1 MLIMPDTYGRPTAP
15 ESTGPESTAAE
26 PGAAE
31 PTADEEAD
39 LRALFARLPDDSL
52 PPGSLDRLTGRVLDE
67 VQHTLTALDSQPV
80 DESARSRLRR
90 LRSTP
95 HRLRAWLRRLTPT
108 QSLLLAG
115 AGAIAAMLLFVGI
128 SRITP
133 RPLTATAAVSGGD
146 ATVLTKHTSRF
157 RIQHDGDLLKL
168 RQGDRVLTADGRVQL
183 SHFPAH
189 VTVIEPGAD
198 VEVTQLDDAGGGLQL
213 ALTVYDG
220 AVRSTLDAPLQ
231 PGDQYVVYTPGV
243 MVAAVGTDFAVE
255 AVSEQETVVT
265 TFAGH
270 VAVTMGEQT
279 VTVGPGEEVD
289 AVAGQPLEV
298 QPAD

>member
-1 MLIMPDTYGRPTAP
+1 MLIMPDAYGPPTAP
-15 ESTGPESTAAE
+15 E
-26 PGAAE
+26 
-31 PTADEEAD
+31 EAD
-39 LRALFARLPDDSL
+39 LLALFARLPDEPL
-52 PPGSLDRLTGRVLDE
+52 PPGSLERLTGRVLHE
-67 VQHTLTALDSQPV
+67 VEHTLAAAALEV
-80 DESARSRLRR
+80 DETDRSLLRR

-95 HRLRAWLRRLTPT
+95 HRLRAWLRGLTPT

-115 AGAIAAMLLFVGI
+115 AGAIAAMLIFVGI

-146 ATVLTKHTSRF
+146 ATVLTRHTSRF
-157 RIQHDGDLLKL
+157 RVQHDGDLLKL
-168 RQGDRVLTADGRVQL
+168 RQGDRVLTADGSVQL

-220 AVRSTLDAPLQ
+220 AVRSTLDAPLG

-255 AVSEQETVVT
+255 TISEQETLVT

-289 AVAGQPLEV
+289 AVAGRPLEV

>member
-1 MLIMPDTYGRPTAP
+1 MSDAYGRPTTP
-15 ESTGPESTAAE
+15 EPAA
-26 PGAAE
+26 
-31 PTADEEAD
+31 TEEAD
-39 LRALFARLPDDSL
+39 LRALFARLPDEPL

-67 VQHTLTALDSQPV
+67 VQHTLAAVEV
-80 DESARSRLRR
+80 DESDRSPLRR
-90 LRSTP
+90 LRATP

-115 AGAIAAMLLFVGI
+115 AGAIAAMLIFVGI

-133 RPLTATAAVSGGD
+133 RPLTVTAAVTGGD
-146 ATVLTKHTSRF
+146 ATVLTRHTSRF

-168 RQGDRVLTADGRVQL
+168 RQGDRVLTADGSVQL

-189 VTVIEPGAD
+189 ITVIEPGAD
-198 VEVTQLDDAGGGLQL
+198 VEVTQIDDAGGVQL

-243 MVAAVGTDFAVE
+243 TVAAVGTDFAVE
-255 AVSEQETVVT
+255 TISEQETLVT
-265 TFAGH
+265 TFAGR

-298 QPAD
+298 QPTD